1 MKVKAFST
9 IVAAVVL
16 ATAVAAQLPA
26 ISWTCPMHPDV
37 LEDKKGTCGICG
49 MDLEAVRLVTMY
61 TCPVHAVIE
70 QGTPGKCRICSRDLV
85 QKTAALT
92 FTCAG
97 NREISQLEPGTCA
110 DGAPMIPR
118 YNARAHGDHNAK
130 HGGTF
135 FMAPDNWH
143 HIEGTYPAAGRFRVY
158 VYDDFSRPLGASDAK
173 QVRGRVVTKE
183 VFDSK
188 TGTTREL
195 ASAPLVLARNG
206 SFFEARIE
214 PIALPAKMTAKI
226 AFRSGDKES
235 RFDFSFPDYS
245 RDLPA
250 SVAPNTSK
258 STAPAPNAP
267 IAPSRTRRT
276 VLRADFADRYGGQAQ
291 QVVGRPEGATVGGG
305 IAHETGLPWRDLCP
319 GSPGQGSGVGDSVA
333 TARRRR
339 RGGRGERQADRARG
353 ISARQL
359 RRSGRRRE
367 SPGRLPE
374 LQRRDSAARF
384 PPFRTPVMTK
394 GGGRVR
400 AGHHRGLVRAAR
412 KRARGHHLEIHLQ
425 RRRVSGLSEPMRPL
439 PHRWRRRTDVAPE
452 VRGCVSLGRVA
463 AHRVDD
469 RLRGRLSRGTR
480 HQGGPPRLHQ
490 SRPSS
495 DFRARARYRAE
506 LGDRR
511 HA

>member
-1 MKVKAFST
+1 MKVNVFST

-37 LEDKKGTCGICG
+37 LEDRKGTCGICG

-85 QKTAALT
+85 QKTAAVT

-110 DGAPMIPR
+110 DGAPMVPR
-118 YNARAHGDHNAK
+118 YNARAHGDHNPK

-158 VYDDFSRPLGASDAK
+158 VYDDFSRPLGPSDAK

-188 TGTTREL
+188 TGATREL

-226 AFRSGDKES
+226 AFRSGDKDS
-235 RFDFSFPDYS
+235 RFDFSFPEYS
-245 RDLPA
+245 RDLPP

-258 STAPAPNAP
+258 STAPAPTAPVASASAAGTATADKPNAP
-267 IAPSRTRRT
+267 IAIARAPNQLLEDLKARRSE
-276 VLRADFADRYGGQAQ
+276 VESLAK
-291 QVVGRPEGATVGGG
+291 
-305 IAHETGLPWRDLCP
+305 
-319 GSPGQGSGVGDSVA
+319 QGSLGAIYIPALQAKDLALEIQSQQQGADAESVEASVKQIVLAAYQLDNFGDL
-333 TARRRR
+333 
-339 RGGRGERQADRARG
+339 GDGEKVQDAYRNF
-353 ISARQL
+353 SAAILQL
-359 RRSGRRRE
+359 DSLLSGRR
-367 SPGRLPE
+367 
-374 LQRRDSAARF
+374 
-384 PPFRTPVMTK
+384 
-394 GGGRVR
+394 
-400 AGHHRGLVRAAR
+400 
-412 KRARGHHLEIHLQ
+412 
-425 RRRVSGLSEPMRPL
+425 
-439 PHRWRRRTDVAPE
+439 
-452 VRGCVSLGRVA
+452 
-463 AHRVDD
+463 
-469 RLRGRLSRGTR
+469 
-480 HQGGPPRLHQ
+480 
-490 SRPSS
+490 
-495 DFRARARYRAE
+495 
-506 LGDRR
+506 
-511 HA
+511 

>member
-1 MKVKAFST
+1 MKVNVFST

-37 LEDKKGTCGICG
+37 LEDRKGTCGICG

-85 QKTAALT
+85 QKTAAVT

-110 DGAPMIPR
+110 DGAPMVPR
-118 YNARAHGDHNAK
+118 YNARAHGDHNPK

-158 VYDDFSRPLGASDAK
+158 VYDDFSRPLGPSDAK

-188 TGTTREL
+188 TGATREL

-226 AFRSGDKES
+226 AFRSGDKDS
-235 RFDFSFPDYS
+235 RFDFSFPEYS
-245 RDLPA
+245 RDLPP

-258 STAPAPNAP
+258 STAPAPTAPVASASAAGTTTADKPNAP
-267 IAPSRTRRT
+267 IAIARAPNQLLEDLKARRSE
-276 VLRADFADRYGGQAQ
+276 VESLAK
-291 QVVGRPEGATVGGG
+291 
-305 IAHETGLPWRDLCP
+305 
-319 GSPGQGSGVGDSVA
+319 QGSLGAIYIPALQAKDLALEIQSQQQGADADSVEA
-333 TARRRR
+333 SVKQIVLAAYQLDNF
-339 RGGRGERQADRARG
+339 GDLGDGEKVQDAYRNF
-353 ISARQL
+353 SAAILQL
-359 RRSGRRRE
+359 DSLLSGRR
-367 SPGRLPE
+367 
-374 LQRRDSAARF
+374 
-384 PPFRTPVMTK
+384 
-394 GGGRVR
+394 
-400 AGHHRGLVRAAR
+400 
-412 KRARGHHLEIHLQ
+412 
-425 RRRVSGLSEPMRPL
+425 
-439 PHRWRRRTDVAPE
+439 
-452 VRGCVSLGRVA
+452 
-463 AHRVDD
+463 
-469 RLRGRLSRGTR
+469 
-480 HQGGPPRLHQ
+480 
-490 SRPSS
+490 
-495 DFRARARYRAE
+495 
-506 LGDRR
+506 
-511 HA
+511 